1 MNLDLA
7 AYKLRQGNF
16 AKIFNE
22 SQPIPRKKPLMFK
35 PFEMHPTDL
44 DKFVKRLR
52 YSTWR
57 RKENHDKQLQFIL
70 NKEKYQQNQTWQA
83 EYDRLSSQNTALPG
97 LQNQINDR
105 LDSLRNVLLR

>member
-52 YSTWR
+52 YFLA
-57 RKENHDKQLQFIL
+57 K
-70 NKEKYQQNQTWQA
+70 
-83 EYDRLSSQNTALPG
+83 
-97 LQNQINDR
+97 
-105 LDSLRNVLLR
+105 